1 MSPYDAPGT
10 YSLLQYA
17 ELVRAIW
24 YPIGGFYK
32 VVEALVNIGKRHSVN
47 YRLST
52 PVQKINVSADGRAT
66 GVTLASGEVLDASLV
81 VCNADLVYSYNTLLP
96 PSPAK
101 AAALSARETSCSS
114 ISFYWGLNGKIPELG
129 THNIFLAGE
138 YKESFDAI
146 FHNHTLPD
154 EPSFYVNVPSRVDPS
169 AAPEGK
175 DAVIVLLPIGHLLEG
190 DAKGLSEK
198 GTNWEAVINGLRTQV
213 IRDIKARTGVDVGPM
228 IVTEQINTP
237 MTCAYIDELGGA
249 MLTSSAHR
257 AR

>member
-24 YPIGGFYK
+24 YPIGGFHK
-32 VVEALVNIGKRHSVN
+32 VVEGIVNIGKRYSVN

-52 PVQKINVSADGRAT
+52 PVQKINVSAEGRAT
-66 GVTLASGEVLDASLV
+66 GVTLETGEVLDASLV

-96 PSPAK
+96 PSPGM
-101 AAALSARETSCSS
+101 AALNARETSCSS
-114 ISFYWGLNGKIPELG
+114 ISFYWGLDGSVPELK

-138 YKESFDAI
+138 YRESFDAI
-146 FHNHTLPD
+146 FHDHTLPP

-169 AAPEGK
+169 AAPAGK
-175 DAVIVLLPIGHLLEG
+175 DAVIVLLPIGHLLEKG
-190 DAKGLSEK
+190 TGLSEK
-198 GTNWEAVINGLRTQV
+198 HTDWDAVIKGAREQV
-213 IRDIKARTGVDVGPM
+213 IRDIKARTGADIGPM

-237 MTCAYIDELGGA
+237 MLCECSS
-249 MLTSSAHR
+249 TS
-257 AR
+257 